1 MSEAQQ
7 KPDSEAPAATASSAA
22 PKTATTSTYGYA
34 HELEYVNDYWVAR
47 YERENGRNWER
58 FYARGKKG
66 YLASTKNREY
76 LSDDLAADLAHA
88 KVLLEVGCGGGHS
101 IAPLARALPRLRF
114 LAVDVSQ
121 RAVDILRATP
131 DVPQDRCEAAAC
143 DVQHEELPRPTCP
156 LHHSKG
162 KEEEEKEEVC
172 CCAGVDC
179 ALLVFVLSS
188 IAPEAHAT
196 VLEHIKR
203 VLAPG
208 ALVLFRDYARGDAN
222 QHDFDKQYPPRK
234 LAPNFYVRPDG
245 TRAYFFALDEVVALF
260 DACGFECISADI
272 VTFKKRTND
281 RHFINA
287 KFRLRSAAPSS
298 SSSTAPP
305 PPTTSSP
312 TTSSTATTTTT
323 RQSAEQE

>member
-1 MSEAQQ
+1 MSEAVP
-7 KPDSEAPAATASSAA
+7 KPDRPQEQPASQQGDAAQKAATS
-22 PKTATTSTYGYA
+22 STYGYA
-34 HELEYVNDYWVAR
+34 HELEYVNSYWVAR

-76 LSDDLAADLAHA
+76 LSDDLAADLTHA

-101 IAPLARALPRLRF
+101 IAPLARALPALRF

-121 RAVDILRATP
+121 KAVDILRANP

-156 LHHSKG
+156 LHSSKAAKAHEDG
-162 KEEEEKEEVC
+162 VVEEGAAPAAEAVEGVC

-188 IAPEAHAT
+188 IAPEAHAV
-196 VLEHIKR
+196 VLEHIKK

-260 DACGFECISADI
+260 AACGFSCVSADI
-272 VTFKKRTND
+272 ITFKKRTND
-281 RHFINA
+281 RHFVNA
-287 KFRLRSAAPSS
+287 KFRLCDGGAAAAAPAAPTP
-298 SSSTAPP
+298 STA
-305 PPTTSSP
+305 
-312 TTSSTATTTTT
+312 
-323 RQSAEQE
+323 EKE